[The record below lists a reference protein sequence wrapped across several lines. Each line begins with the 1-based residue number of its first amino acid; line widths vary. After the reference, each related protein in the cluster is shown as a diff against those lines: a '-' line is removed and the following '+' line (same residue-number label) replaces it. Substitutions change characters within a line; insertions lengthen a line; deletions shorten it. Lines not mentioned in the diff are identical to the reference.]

1 MGQAVLLKVQPKGL
15 TMLVGSYDYC
25 MVLPVSC
32 GPTRLVV
39 HRLVLRAITFFSSK
53 AFAALT
59 PVVLPRCVAFGW
71 WPGQCHLVADEECC
85 DVPFVHLVL

>member
-1 MGQAVLLKVQPKGL
+1 MSFLVKTQSVNERQWKITVIQQVGQAVLLKVQPRGL
-15 TMLVGSYDYC
+15 TMLVGSCDYC
-25 MVLPVSC
+25 IVLPVSC

-59 PVVLPRCVAFGW
+59 PVVLPQCVAFGW
-71 WPGQCHLVADEECC
+71 
-85 DVPFVHLVL
+85 